1 MMTRRWRFL
10 LLALGLLALLAVLL
24 LAVPPVKQRVAYLPR
39 YLQTQLNRLRPTPV
53 IPTPPAGSAYSP
65 EELLATRPV
74 PTPTLIPTTI
84 PSRTPPPIQPL
95 TPSPVPTATP
105 TASPSATPY
114 PVTPAGA
121 NVSLGGITHAWQT
134 WNNCGPTTISMNLSY
149 YGATT
154 TQADA
159 APLLKPNRDDKNV
172 SPDELAA
179 YARAQGYLALSQAG
193 GDVALLQTLLSNGF
207 PVIVETWLDPEDRG
221 GLGHYRLLSGYD
233 RATNSFITQDS
244 LHGPDQRVDI
254 AGFDPLWQVFNRK
267 YVLVYRPEQAE
278 LVAAILG
285 PAGDTPTMLANA
297 LATAQREAQAAPD
310 NAYAWFNI
318 GSSYTALGE
327 MALAASAF
335 DEARRLGLPFRM
347 LWYQFEPFAAYLAV
361 GRYQDVLDLAN
372 ATLQATGGLEEVYYY
387 RGLARQALG
396 DPAGA
401 ATDFRA
407 ALAYNPLFQ
416 PAAAALQAL
425 DS

>member
-1 MMTRRWRFL
+1 
-10 LLALGLLALLAVLL
+10 
-24 LAVPPVKQRVAYLPR
+24 
-39 YLQTQLNRLRPTPV
+39 
-53 IPTPPAGSAYSP
+53 
-65 EELLATRPV
+65 
-74 PTPTLIPTTI
+74 
-84 PSRTPPPIQPL
+84 
-95 TPSPVPTATP
+95 
-105 TASPSATPY
+105 
-114 PVTPAGA
+114 
-121 NVSLGGITHAWQT
+121 
-134 WNNCGPTTISMNLSY
+134 MNLSY
-149 YGATT
+149 FGATT
-154 TQADA
+154 TQAEA
-159 APLLKPNRDDKNV
+159 ALLLKPNRDDKNV
-172 SPDELAA
+172 SPDELAT
-179 YARAQGYLALSQAG
+179 YARAQGYLALAQLG
-193 GDVALLQTLLSNGF
+193 GDVALLQTLLSNGL

-233 RATNSFITQDS
+233 RATNSFIAQDS

-297 LATAQREAQAAPD
+297 LAVAQSEAQADPANP
-310 NAYAWFNI
+310 YAWFNI

-327 MALAASAF
+327 MAQAASAF

-347 LWYQFEPFAAYLAV
+347 LWYQFEPFAAYEAV

-372 ATLQATGGLEEVYYY
+372 PTLQATGGLEEVYYY

-401 ATDFRA
+401 AADFRA
-407 ALAYNPLFQ
+407 ALEYNPLFQ

-425 DS
+425 DN